1 MPAGLVMATAAN
13 VVDATL
19 GTAAFVATS
28 GAVKCRLMTANGSG
42 TAAGT
47 ELATSGGYTS
57 GTGAP
62 TITFAAANTTTATAV
77 SNLAVN
83 VTNMPATT
91 IVGVEL
97 WDSAGTPVRK
107 WFGSLSA
114 SKTTNAG
121 DTFSIASGSLSAA
134 LATT

>member
-1 MPAGLVMATAAN
+1 MGALNQAHANNIIDASVATAAF
-13 VVDATL
+13 
-19 GTAAFVATS
+19 TAST
-28 GAVKCRLMTANGSG
+28 GPIRCRLMTANGSA

-47 ELATSGGYTS
+47 ELATSGGYTA

-62 TITFAAANTTTATAV
+62 SVTFAAASAGSAASNAAV
-77 SNLAVN
+77 T

-91 IVGVEL
+91 VVGVEL

-107 WFGSLSA
+107 WWGALSA

-121 DTFSIASGSLSAA
+121 DTFTIASGSLT
-134 LATT
+134 LTLN

>member
-1 MPAGLVMATAAN
+1 MAALNQAHAN
-13 VVDATL
+13 NVIDASL
-19 GTAAFVATS
+19 GTAAFTATT
-28 GAVKCRLMTANGSG
+28 GPLRCRLMTANGSA

-62 TITFAAANTTTATAV
+62 TVTFAAASAGSAASSAAIT
-77 SNLAVN
+77 
-83 VTNMPATT
+83 VTNMPAAT
-91 IVGVEL
+91 IVGIEL

-107 WFGSLSA
+107 WYGALSS

-121 DTFSIASGSLSAA
+121 DTFSIAAGSITAA
-134 LATT
+134 LA

>member
-1 MPAGLVMATAAN
+1 MGALVQVHANGLL
-13 VVDATL
+13 DASTDQ
-19 GTAAFVATS
+19 S
-28 GAVKCRLMTANGSG
+28 GAAVRLSTGPLRCRLMTANGSA

-62 TITFAAANTTTATAV
+62 TITFGAASAAV
-77 SNLAVN
+77 STSTNAQT

-91 IVGVEL
+91 IVGIEI
-97 WDSAGTPVRK
+97 WDSAGTPLRK
-107 WFGSLSA
+107 WWGALTA

-121 DTFSIASGSLSAA
+121 DTYSQAIGAVTLA
-134 LATT
+134 LP

>member
-1 MPAGLVMATAAN
+1 MAALNQPHAN
-13 VVDATL
+13 NILDASI
-19 GTAAFVATS
+19 GTAAFTATT
-28 GAVKCRLMTANGSG
+28 APLRVRLMTANGTA

-62 TITFAAANTTTATAV
+62 TVTYAAASAGSAASNVAV
-77 SNLAVN
+77 T

-91 IVGVEL
+91 IVGVEE

-107 WFGSLSA
+107 WYGPLTA
-114 SKTTNAG
+114 SKTG
-121 DTFSIASGSLSAA
+121 DTFTIASGSLTNA
-134 LATT
+134 LS